1 MSSDNRPNILIVD
14 DEPEICTLL
23 AEKLRRHNITCQQS
37 DDSSKAFEQICKTN
51 FDVVIA
57 DISMPGMTGLELLE
71 KTRKQCPTT
80 QVILITG
87 IGCTDWVKQAMRSG
101 AFDYMDKPLNLD
113 KLLERVLAALGS
125 PLPATDRSTADLS
138 LSQADQIDPL
148 TGLLTHRHFMERLVQ
163 MREQYQREDQPL
175 GLCLSDVDQF
185 RQLNI
190 ASSFRAGDK
199 ALQQLANRLRQLVRT
214 SDIIGRYGG
223 DELITLL
230 PGANLQAT
238 WALAERIRKSL
249 RDEPIRLEDSGMNL
263 TVSMGLIQ
271 LPAKGH
277 LEVMEYLDRAVQA
290 AYHAKFNGPGTIIA
304 WSHELTAPGKPTS
317 LHPDMESVK
326 QMTLRFR
333 QLNQRLTSMTVESAR
348 ALAAAV
354 EAKDPH
360 TKWHSLNVAK
370 LSQLLAQELG
380 LPRQQ
385 VQIIHAT
392 GLLHDIGKI
401 GIPDSVLTKSGPLTD
416 EEYDLIKQHPAIG
429 VNILEQTSFFHAELP
444 LILHHHERYDG
455 DGYPEGLAG
464 QKIPLGARILHITD
478 SIEAMLAKRTYKESY
493 SLEKVISELHRCK
506 STQFDPMVAQIAI
519 KNLQNGTLQQ
529 VMTSPEEIPSEKTL
543 VASRA

>member
-1 MSSDNRPNILIVD
+1 MCVHQV
-14 DEPEICTLL
+14 LL
-23 AEKLRRHNITCQQS
+23 HL
-37 DDSSKAFEQICKTN
+37 
-51 FDVVIA
+51 
-57 DISMPGMTGLELLE
+57 
-71 KTRKQCPTT
+71 
-80 QVILITG
+80 TG
-87 IGCTDWVKQAMRSG
+87 IGCTDWVKQAMRGG

-125 PLPATDRSTADLS
+125 PLPATDRSTDDLS
-138 LSQADQIDPL
+138 SSQADQIDPL
-148 TGLLTHRHFMERLVQ
+148 TGLLTHRHFMERLVE

-223 DELITLL
+223 DELIALL

-249 RDEPIRLEDSGMNL
+249 RDEPIRLEDSDMNL
-263 TVSMGLIQ
+263 TVSMGLTQ

-304 WSHELTAPGKPTS
+304 WSHELTEPGKPTS

-354 EAKDPH
+354 EARDPH

-380 LPRQQ
+380 LPQQ
-385 VQIIHAT
+385 QIQIIHAA

-429 VNILEQTSFFHAELP
+429 INILEQTSFFHAELP

-455 DGYPEGLAG
+455 QGYPEGLAG

-506 STQFDPMVAQIAI
+506 STQFDPMVAQIAV
-519 KNLQNGTLQQ
+519 KNLQNETLQQ
-529 VMTSPEEIPSEKTL
+529 VIASPKEMPSEKTL